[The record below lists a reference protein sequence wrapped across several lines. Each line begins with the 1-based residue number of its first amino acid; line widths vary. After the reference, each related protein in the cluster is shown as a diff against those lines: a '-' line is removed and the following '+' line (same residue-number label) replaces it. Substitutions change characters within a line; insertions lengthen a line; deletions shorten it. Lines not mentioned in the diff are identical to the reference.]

1 MHEIQAE
8 AKIIDVST
16 LKRLILLTFTTLMI
30 LSCSLEQNDVFP
42 GTSDQ
47 DKPTDGITVS
57 NELLIDGTSMTSF
70 IAPLSYDMASSSET
84 EELDAHQF
92 LSYDSGSGYFPIKF
106 LSENGQ
112 IVLLGNSKDS
122 LKLLDT
128 GDGTFLC
135 VFDRLVISQASP
147 IAENEYDED
156 GVIRSLSL
164 SIKVSSVDKK
174 ESVAYI
180 DMMQKK
186 AYLLS
191 SSDSAPFQFCLDDNQ
206 EEIYGYSSR
215 RVYLLSKEGVLFTF
229 ERNNPAELTPV
240 NHKGAPI
247 SRSADLY
254 TDDYVIYQ
262 SDDESPDYDGHN
274 FIRIY
279 DSSGKRIPRETEY
292 TDGATLSNALF
303 RVENGIYIRDSVYN
317 YEGMSEYAFVIHGTN
332 IDGNMMISA
341 DEGNTYVIADECVIN
356 PDSAVK
362 NSGMFI
368 PQGDE
373 TLILRIENRYTRPLI
388 VKATANSS
396 GRLSE
401 VVTLRLAEGE
411 YFPFPISETR
421 FCNNA
426 LYWIDGHESC
436 ICIADFTAKVIRR
449 IRIDGI
455 LPDSLAIM
463 NDGSILY
470 NKAISGNMIETYLY
484 NPAFSTER
492 PLLHDMLD
500 VNQIHDLGNGQT
512 SVHDL

>member
-1 MHEIQAE
+1 M
-8 AKIIDVST
+8 
-16 LKRLILLTFTTLMI
+16 LMI
-30 LSCSLEQNDVFP
+30 LSCSLEQNDDFL

-47 DKPTDGITVS
+47 DKPTDEITVS
-57 NELLIDGTSMTSF
+57 NELLIDGASMTPF
-70 IAPLSYDMASSSET
+70 IAPLPYDMTSSSET

-92 LSYDSGSGYFPIKF
+92 LSYDSGSGYFPIEF
-106 LSENGQ
+106 LSESGQ
-112 IVLLGNSKDS
+112 IVLLGDSKDS

-135 VFDRLVISQASP
+135 VFDRLVISHTSP
-147 IAENEYDED
+147 IAGNEYDKN
-156 GVIRSLSL
+156 GAIRSLSL
-164 SIKVSSVDKK
+164 SIKVSGVDKK

-186 AYLLS
+186 AYLLNGAFS
-191 SSDSAPFQFCLDDNQ
+191 SSDSAPFQFCLDENQ
-206 EEIYGYSSR
+206 EEIYGYSAK

-229 ERNNPAELTPV
+229 ERNNPAGLSSV
-240 NHKGAPI
+240 NHKGAPL
-247 SRSADLY
+247 SRGADLY

-262 SDDESPDYDGHN
+262 FDDESSDFDGRY

-279 DSSGKRIPRETEY
+279 DSSGKRIPRETEV
-292 TDGATLSNALF
+292 TDGSSLSNALF
-303 RVENGIYIRDSVYN
+303 RVGDGIYIRDCIYD
-317 YEGMSEYAFVIHGTN
+317 YEEKKEYAFVIHSTN

-341 DEGNTYVIADECVIN
+341 NEGNTYVIADECVVN

-373 TLILRIENRYTRPLI
+373 TIILRIENRYTRPLI
-388 VKATANSS
+388 VKATADNS

-426 LYWIDGHESC
+426 LYWVDEHESC
-436 ICIADFTAKVIRR
+436 ICIADFTDEVIRK
-449 IRIDGI
+449 IKIDGI
-455 LPDSLAIM
+455 LPESLAIM

-484 NPAFSTER
+484 NPASGMER
-492 PLLHDMLD
+492 PLFHDMLD
-500 VNQIHDLGNGQT
+500 VKQIHNLGNGQT
-512 SVHDL
+512 SAHNS

>member
-16 LKRLILLTFTTLMI
+16 LKRLILLTLIMLMI
-30 LSCSLEQNDVFP
+30 LSCSLEQNDDFP
-42 GTSDQ
+42 GTPDQ

-57 NELLIDGTSMTSF
+57 NELLIDGAPMTSF
-70 IAPLSYDMASSSET
+70 IAPLSYDMTSSSET
-84 EELDAHQF
+84 EEIDAHQF
-92 LSYDSGSGYFPIKF
+92 LSYDSCNGYFPIEF
-106 LSENGQ
+106 LTESDE

-135 VFDRLVISQASP
+135 VFDRLVISHTSP
-147 IAENEYDED
+147 IVENEYDEN

-174 ESVAYI
+174 ERVAYI
-180 DMMQKK
+180 DMRQKK
-186 AYLLS
+186 AYLLPY
-191 SSDSAPFQFCLDDNQ
+191 SDSAPFQFFLDDNQ
-206 EEIYGYSSR
+206 EEIYGYSAK

-229 ERNNPAELTPV
+229 ERNNPARLTPV

-262 SDDESPDYDGHN
+262 FEDESPDFDGRY

-279 DSSGKRIPRETEY
+279 DSSGKRIPRETEF
-292 TDGATLSNALF
+292 TDGSTLSNALF
-303 RVENGIYIRDSVYN
+303 RVGNGIYIRDYIYD
-317 YEGMSEYAFVIHGTN
+317 YEGKNEYAFVIHSTN
-332 IDGNMMISA
+332 IDGNMMMISA
-341 DEGNTYVIADECVIN
+341 DEGNTYVIANECVVN

-373 TLILRIENRYTRPLI
+373 TIILRIENRYTRPLI
-388 VKATANSS
+388 VKATADNS
-396 GRLSE
+396 GRLSK

-436 ICIADFTAKVIRR
+436 ICIADFTAEVIRK
-449 IRIDGI
+449 IKIDGI
-455 LPDSLAIM
+455 LPESLAIM
-463 NDGSILY
+463 NDGSVLY

-484 NPAFSTER
+484 NPASGTEW

-500 VNQIHDLGNGQT
+500 VEQIHNL
-512 SVHDL
+512 

>member
-1 MHEIQAE
+1 
-8 AKIIDVST
+8 
-16 LKRLILLTFTTLMI
+16 MI
-30 LSCSLEQNDVFP
+30 LSCSLEQNDDFP
-42 GTSDQ
+42 GTPDQ

-57 NELLIDGTSMTSF
+57 NELLIDGAPMTSF
-70 IAPLSYDMASSSET
+70 IAPLSYDMTSSSET
-84 EELDAHQF
+84 EEIDAHQF
-92 LSYDSGSGYFPIKF
+92 LSYDSGNGYFPIEF
-106 LSENGQ
+106 LTESDE

-135 VFDRLVISQASP
+135 VFDRLVISHTSP
-147 IAENEYDED
+147 IVENEHDEN

-174 ESVAYI
+174 ERVAYI
-180 DMMQKK
+180 DMRQKK
-186 AYLLS
+186 AYLLPY
-191 SSDSAPFQFCLDDNQ
+191 SDSAPFQFFLDDNQ
-206 EEIYGYSSR
+206 EEIYGYSAK

-229 ERNNPAELTPV
+229 ERNNPARLTPV

-262 SDDESPDYDGHN
+262 FEDESPDFDGRY

-279 DSSGKRIPRETEY
+279 DSSGKRIPRETEF
-292 TDGATLSNALF
+292 TDGSTLSNALF
-303 RVENGIYIRDSVYN
+303 RVGNGIYIRDYIYD
-317 YEGMSEYAFVIHGTN
+317 YEGKNEYAFVIHSTN

-341 DEGNTYVIADECVIN
+341 DEGNTYVIANECVVN

-373 TLILRIENRYTRPLI
+373 TIILRIENRYTRPLI
-388 VKATANSS
+388 VKATADNS
-396 GRLSE
+396 GRLSK

-436 ICIADFTAKVIRR
+436 ICIADFTAEVIRK
-449 IRIDGI
+449 IKIDGI
-455 LPDSLAIM
+455 LPESLAIM
-463 NDGSILY
+463 NDGSVLY

-484 NPAFSTER
+484 NHSSKQ
-492 PLLHDMLD
+492 H
-500 VNQIHDLGNGQT
+500 
-512 SVHDL
+512 

>member
-16 LKRLILLTFTTLMI
+16 LKRLILLTLIMLMI
-30 LSCSLEQNDVFP
+30 LSCSLEQNDDFP
-42 GTSDQ
+42 GTPDQ

-57 NELLIDGTSMTSF
+57 NELLIDGAPMTSF
-70 IAPLSYDMASSSET
+70 IAPLSYDMTSSSET
-84 EELDAHQF
+84 EEIDAHQF
-92 LSYDSGSGYFPIKF
+92 LSYDSGNGYFPIEF
-106 LSENGQ
+106 LTESNE

-135 VFDRLVISQASP
+135 VFDRLVISHTSP
-147 IAENEYDED
+147 IVENEYDEN

-174 ESVAYI
+174 ERVAYI
-180 DMMQKK
+180 DMRQKK
-186 AYLLS
+186 AYLLPY
-191 SSDSAPFQFCLDDNQ
+191 SDSAPFQFFLDDNQ
-206 EEIYGYSSR
+206 EEIYGYSAK

-229 ERNNPAELTPV
+229 ERNNPARLTPV
-240 NHKGAPI
+240 NHKGAPL

-262 SDDESPDYDGHN
+262 AEDESPDFDGRY

-279 DSSGKRIPRETEY
+279 DSSGKRIPRETEF
-292 TDGATLSNALF
+292 TDGSTLSNALF
-303 RVENGIYIRDSVYN
+303 RVGNGIYIRDYIYD
-317 YEGMSEYAFVIHGTN
+317 YEGKNEYAFVIHSTN

-341 DEGNTYVIADECVIN
+341 DEGNTYVIANECVVN

-373 TLILRIENRYTRPLI
+373 TIILRIENRYTRPLI
-388 VKATANSS
+388 VKATADNS
-396 GRLSE
+396 GRLSK

-436 ICIADFTAKVIRR
+436 ICIADFTAEVIRK
-449 IRIDGI
+449 IKIDGI
-455 LPDSLAIM
+455 LPESLAIM
-463 NDGSILY
+463 NDGSVLY

-484 NPAFSTER
+484 NPASGTER

-500 VNQIHDLGNGQT
+500 VEQIHNL
-512 SVHDL
+512 

>member
-1 MHEIQAE
+1 
-8 AKIIDVST
+8 
-16 LKRLILLTFTTLMI
+16 MI
-30 LSCSLEQNDVFP
+30 LSCSLEQNDDFP
-42 GTSDQ
+42 GTPDQ

-57 NELLIDGTSMTSF
+57 NELLIDGAPMTSF
-70 IAPLSYDMASSSET
+70 IAPLSYDMTSSSET
-84 EELDAHQF
+84 EEIDAHQF
-92 LSYDSGSGYFPIKF
+92 LSYDSGNGYFPIEF
-106 LSENGQ
+106 LTESDE

-135 VFDRLVISQASP
+135 VFDRLVISHTSP
-147 IAENEYDED
+147 IVENEYDEN

-174 ESVAYI
+174 ERVAYI
-180 DMMQKK
+180 DMRQKK
-186 AYLLS
+186 AYLLPY
-191 SSDSAPFQFCLDDNQ
+191 SDSAPFQFFLDDNQ
-206 EEIYGYSSR
+206 EEIYGYSAK

-229 ERNNPAELTPV
+229 ERNNPARLTPV

-262 SDDESPDYDGHN
+262 FEDESPDFDGRY

-279 DSSGKRIPRETEY
+279 DSSGKRIPRETEF
-292 TDGATLSNALF
+292 TDGSTLSNALF
-303 RVENGIYIRDSVYN
+303 RVGNGIYIRDYIYD
-317 YEGMSEYAFVIHGTN
+317 YEGKNEYAFVIHSTN
-332 IDGNMMISA
+332 IDGNMMMISA
-341 DEGNTYVIADECVIN
+341 DEGNTYVIANECVVN

-373 TLILRIENRYTRPLI
+373 TIILRIENRYTRPLI
-388 VKATANSS
+388 VKATADNS
-396 GRLSE
+396 GRLSK

-436 ICIADFTAKVIRR
+436 ICIADFTAEVIRK
-449 IRIDGI
+449 IKIDGI
-455 LPDSLAIM
+455 LPESLAIM
-463 NDGSILY
+463 NDGSVLY

-484 NPAFSTER
+484 NPASGTER
-492 PLLHDMLD
+492 PLFHDMLD
-500 VNQIHDLGNGQT
+500 VEQIHNL
-512 SVHDL
+512 